1 MGKLVGLGLLL
12 FTDLVSI
19 SGGDYPQP
27 AAFEI
32 AIGQV
37 TRKSYLAFGVYAT
50 DSQPPIQARSQYFVS
65 GNEKLLSSSSP
76 GHTRVS
82 QPAKE
87 DFQASRTNGLIGTLC
102 SLLLPTWSDSPQVF
116 RRVVLK
122 RLVRLFQCAAHL
134 RGGCVPLSAI
144 RLAGP
149 HDDGIQPDEIVAGR
163 SVNESR

>member
-1 MGKLVGLGLLL
+1 MVGLGLLL

-19 SGGDYPQP
+19 SGKGYPQP

-37 TRKSYLAFGVYAT
+37 TRKSYLAFGVYTT
-50 DSQPPIQARSQYFVS
+50 DSQPPIQTRSQYFVS
-65 GNEKLLSSSSP
+65 GNEKPLSSSSP

-87 DFQASRTNGLIGTLC
+87 DFQVSRINALIGTLS
-102 SLLLPTWSDSPQVF
+102 SLLLPTRSDLPQVF
-116 RRVVLK
+116 RRVVFK
-122 RLVRLFQCAAHL
+122 RPPRLLQCATHL

-149 HDDGIQPDEIVAGR
+149 HDDGIQPDEIATSC
-163 SVNESR
+163 SVNERR